1 MYVAGTLPDGL
12 QTFSH
17 GDKDCQPLGKKC
29 YKYFYSASLEY
40 SLDVPTVQV
49 MVTVLLPV
57 LSLAVD

>member
-1 MYVAGTLPDGL
+1 MLLG
-12 QTFSH
+12 H
-17 GDKDCQPLGKKC
+17 CQMASRLLFMVTRLVSPQGRKC

-57 LSLAVD
+57 LSLAVG